1 MAQAIPSEF
10 VSDGT
15 IQPYPLPRHADISH
29 RGDNIHNMGFALQEY
44 RGAHFRGHILC
55 FDRLSNDSAGT
66 RVSISRPAA
75 IAVAKLLFCSV
86 RVIYP

>member
-1 MAQAIPSEF
+1 M
-10 VSDGT
+10 
-15 IQPYPLPRHADISH
+15 QPYPLPRHADILH
-29 RGDNIHNMGFALQEY
+29 RGDNIDNMAFALQEY
-44 RGAHFRGHILC
+44 SGAHFRGHILC

-86 RVIYP
+86 RVFFP